1 MILLIVKE
9 NYQLSL
15 LRVDFGWINNNIKFS
30 LKLMQIEITSTLPSV
45 GWMWISICT
54 RFNSN
59 LILLFIHP
67 YPPSKGSVYSYICLY
82 INNIYKIEQYNKKR
96 QLINN
101 FVNKSL
107 RKSRHLVDHIV
118 LLGSINLFS
127 ADKFKHDGVH
137 LKLEGLQMYQEI
149 VINAIKYA
157 LEKSQWICSLIFLAG
172 ISIQL
177 N

>member
-30 LKLMQIEITSTLPSV
+30 LKLVQIEITSTLPSV

-67 YPPSKGSVYSYICLY
+67 YPPSKGWVNCYSSYIGYCM
-82 INNIYKIEQYNKKR
+82 
-96 QLINN
+96 
-101 FVNKSL
+101 
-107 RKSRHLVDHIV
+107 V
-118 LLGSINLFS
+118 L
-127 ADKFKHDGVH
+127 
-137 LKLEGLQMYQEI
+137 I
-149 VINAIKYA
+149 VIYGKICYYIVFYGTKGYFMILYGAVCYCMLGGVFIKA
-157 LEKSQWICSLIFLAG
+157 LALATWNG
-172 ISIQL
+172 IEFSSPS
-177 N
+177 

>member
-30 LKLMQIEITSTLPSV
+30 LKLVQIEITSTLPSV

-67 YPPSKGSVYSYICLY
+67 YPPSKGWVNSYSILSLGDFTFLF
-82 INNIYKIEQYNKKR
+82 I
-96 QLINN
+96 LI
-101 FVNKSL
+101 V
-107 RKSRHLVDHIV
+107 
-118 LLGSINLFS
+118 
-127 ADKFKHDGVH
+127 
-137 LKLEGLQMYQEI
+137 M
-149 VINAIKYA
+149 KY
-157 LEKSQWICSLIFLAG
+157 LEK
-172 ISIQL
+172 ISIIVEFSQGLNSFINMKRYCCWWGSWHCQL
-177 N
+177 RVRKNIHWGLARHFDM